1 MVRVARRLHTTALLR
16 SVAMAL
22 PRFDLNL
29 LIALDALLREKSI
42 TRAAERLYL
51 SQPATSAALNR
62 LRALLGDP
70 LLVRAGREMEL
81 TPRARALVEP
91 VRNALLQIE
100 SALGTEPAFA
110 PATARREFAL
120 VVTEE
125 AVPELLPAIVRRL
138 AAEAPGIRC
147 HTELVSAATL
157 ARLEHGEAHL
167 GLCLD
172 NARIYQARAFA
183 ASLHRQAL
191 RPVRWVAAVDREHP
205 RLRGTPTL
213 EEFLALPQAFGVPG
227 THRGPAE
234 ELVRLLLGVDLNVQ
248 LTVPSLLHLPLVLR
262 GTPFVATLPERV
274 ARHFAATLPIRT
286 FELPFEPPPSRELLL
301 WHERFEDDPAH
312 RWVRG
317 LIAELALTA

>member
-1 MVRVARRLHTTALLR
+1 
-16 SVAMAL
+16 MAL

-62 LRALLGDP
+62 LRALLDDP

-81 TPRARALVEP
+81 TPRAQALVDP
-91 VRNALLQIE
+91 VRNALLQVE
-100 SALGTEPAFA
+100 AALGTEPAFS
-110 PATARREFAL
+110 PATARREFVL
-120 VVTEE
+120 VLSEE

-138 AAEAPGIRC
+138 AIEAPGIRC

-172 NARIYQARAFA
+172 NARVYQARAFA
-183 ASLHRQAL
+183 TAL
-191 RPVRWVAAVDREHP
+191 RRQPLRDVRWVAAVDRDHP
-205 RLRGTPTL
+205 TVRGPVEL
-213 EEFLALPQAFGVPG
+213 ETFLALPHAFGVPG
-227 THRGPAE
+227 AHRGPAE
-234 ELVRLLLGVDLNVQ
+234 ELVRLLLGVDLNLQ

-274 ARHFAATLPIRT
+274 ATHFAATLPIRT
-286 FELPFEPPPSRELLL
+286 FDLPFEPPSSREVLL
-301 WHERFEDDPAH
+301 WHERFDDDPAH
-312 RWVRG
+312 RWLR
-317 LIAELALTA
+317 ELVERLAT